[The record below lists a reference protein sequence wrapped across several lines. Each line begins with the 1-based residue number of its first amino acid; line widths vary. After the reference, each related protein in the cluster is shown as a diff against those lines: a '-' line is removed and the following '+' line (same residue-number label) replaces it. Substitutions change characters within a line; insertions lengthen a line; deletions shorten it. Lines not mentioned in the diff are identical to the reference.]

1 MSNVP
6 GNNIMQLTF
15 EIEYNATNFLCRE
28 QQIFLHHLSWI
39 LVSNMECKLQV
50 VQGRT

>member
-15 EIEYNATNFLCRE
+15 EIEYNATNLL
-28 QQIFLHHLSWI
+28 IFLYYLF
-39 LVSNMECKLQV
+39 
-50 VQGRT
+50 